1 MSQPLRLSPCRRNV
15 EAYQL
20 FDNSVFELPMEIW
33 EKPGGLGLCPL
44 PILAMI
50 CSQIHSWLSLSPDN
64 IVVSRG
70 RGSSTVQGGG
80 R

>member
-1 MSQPLRLSPCRRNV
+1 V

>member
-1 MSQPLRLSPCRRNV
+1 V

-50 CSQIHSWLSLSPDN
+50 CSQVHSWLSLSPDN
-64 IVVSRG
+64 LVVS
-70 RGSSTVQGGG
+70 
-80 R
+80 